1 MRCLIALLLI
11 IASVSH
17 AEVEVVKLPSLEI
30 ETGKY
35 FRLNGT
41 NYLTMPAGG
50 GGGGS
55 GTLTGLV
62 TGAGSASSLTVSNN
76 GTDQAIVHLDDS
88 SYLTAEVNYSA
99 GDTLPAVDGGAVTN
113 LPAGGSGGD
122 VNLASNNVFTGRQT
136 IRQTNDF
143 PNVSSLG
150 IEAGHYNASYAGT
163 SSVFA
168 TFTPIGATAPIGGI
182 SGLKGKIASS
192 DKGIDI
198 GTHPASDLSGTG
210 GLRSYSEYEGQD
222 QFGAALR
229 LVEYS
234 DSPYASLAIID
245 AKTQTTNTSLAFPRA
260 WAWFANEFAINFDS
274 MDWDTVFRSDNVGQ
288 EAGWE
293 GDSTPTF
300 HINAD
305 VSAGTGYTSGNADFT
320 HWSRTSSRWLQK
332 NDGATT
338 SLNINASAIVADA
351 RLNVQGAI
359 ALGNIT
365 FTPTTYASGGMLFA
379 QTNEIYTMDG
389 AGNVTLQSSHRED
402 IPVNRSWNVYTG
414 EGQEIDMLVL
424 VNLMT
429 NTSPLEVLQA
439 KSNLITQISVPKRRW
454 HEDQEQTRLERMA
467 QITDWDIHRQAV
479 ISNRFYMITRGA
491 ETNNLPIIPVIA
503 ERPQPYQP
511 KSEPEFITRATNSP
525 PMGVVR

>member
-88 SYLTAEVNYSA
+88 SYLNA
-99 GDTLPAVDGGAVTN
+99 
-113 LPAGGSGGD
+113 GGD
-122 VNLASNNVFTGRQT
+122 VYLASNNVFTGRQT

-293 GDSTPTF
+293 GDSTPAF

-305 VSAGTGYTSGNADFT
+305 VSAGSAFTGGNASFYVWNRGGTPTLGVNGDG
-320 HWSRTSSRWLQK
+320 SNVLIRT
-332 NDGATT
+332 ATAAT
-338 SLNINASAIVADA
+338 RSALTINGSAAIQGVIIVGSGTNLLLTDH
-351 RLNVQGAI
+351 L
-359 ALGNIT
+359 T
-365 FTPTTYASGGMLFA
+365 FT
-379 QTNEIYTMDG
+379 
-389 AGNVTLQSSHRED
+389 
-402 IPVNRSWNVYTG
+402 NRILIV
-414 EGQEIDMLVL
+414 
-424 VNLMT
+424 
-429 NTSPLEVLQA
+429 PL
-439 KSNLITQISVPKRRW
+439 
-454 HEDQEQTRLERMA
+454 
-467 QITDWDIHRQAV
+467 
-479 ISNRFYMITRGA
+479 
-491 ETNNLPIIPVIA
+491 
-503 ERPQPYQP
+503 
-511 KSEPEFITRATNSP
+511 
-525 PMGVVR
+525 